1 VSGLTD
7 IATARGWTP
16 LGEVEPRALERIGG
30 RIAYVEV
37 SPQDAPARLIVRIT
51 DSTGSVD
58 LVFLGR
64 RVVAGLEP
72 GATVCAEGRV
82 TASEDVPLMYNP
94 RYELCQL

>member
-1 VSGLTD
+1 MGHT
-7 IATARGWTP
+7 
-16 LGEVEPRALERIGG
+16 GG

-37 SPQDAPARLIVRIT
+37 SPRDAPARLTVRLV

-72 GATVCAEGRV
+72 GAIVFVEGRV
-82 TASEDVPLMYNP
+82 AAGADVPVIFNP
-94 RYELCQL
+94 RYELCQQ